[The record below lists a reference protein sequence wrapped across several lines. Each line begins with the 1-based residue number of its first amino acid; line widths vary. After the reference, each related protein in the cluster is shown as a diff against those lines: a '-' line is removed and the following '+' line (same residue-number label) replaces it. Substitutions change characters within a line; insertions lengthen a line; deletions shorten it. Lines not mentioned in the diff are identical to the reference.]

1 MSNKF
6 NVRLSFKGEGDLT
19 FQLPIV
25 GEVTIWAG
33 RDIFL
38 VGATTEIVETLRQY
52 RSMKLEH
59 KLNADSKGCYK
70 VIEVDNIDRIPY
82 GLYRPVA
89 VPKAENI
96 SDLKKTLIR
105 SNDFI
110 PVDEAG
116 KPTAEELKAKQEAQQ
131 KEELDKIPTSPTIED
146 ITPENINDSEN
157 LKESEEILDDLKE
170 PEEDLEGEKKELPEN
185 LADYVVKT
193 TKERGKKL
201 SELDEKALKKLA
213 RYSNDD
219 NEKAKAKEA
228 LDILF
233 GAE

>member
-59 KLNADSKGCYK
+59 KLNTDSKGCYK

-116 KPTAEELKAKQEAQQ
+116 KSTAEELKVKQEAQQ

-146 ITPENINDSEN
+146 ITPEGVNDSDD
-157 LKESEEILDDLKE
+157 LKESEEISDE
-170 PEEDLEGEKKELPEN
+170 TIEDLEVEKKELPEN

>member
-116 KPTAEELKAKQEAQQ
+116 KPTAEELKVKQETQQ
-131 KEELDKIPTSPTIED
+131 KEELDKIPTSPTVED
-146 ITPENINDSEN
+146 ITPEDINDSEN
-157 LKESEEILDDLKE
+157 LKESEEISDE
-170 PEEDLEGEKKELPEN
+170 TIEDLEVEKKELPEN

-201 SELDEKALKKLA
+201 FELDEKALKKLA

>member
-116 KPTAEELKAKQEAQQ
+116 KPTAEELKTKQEAQQ
-131 KEELDKIPTSPTIED
+131 KEELDKIPTSPTLED
-146 ITPENINDSEN
+146 ITPEGANDSEN
-157 LKESEEILDDLKE
+157 LKESKEISDETEK
-170 PEEDLEGEKKELPEN
+170 DLEVKKKELPEN

>member
-116 KPTAEELKAKQEAQQ
+116 KPTAEELKVKQEAQQ
-131 KEELDKIPTSPTIED
+131 KEELDKIPTSHTVED
-146 ITPENINDSEN
+146 ITPEDINDSEN
-157 LKESEEILDDLKE
+157 LKESEEISDE
-170 PEEDLEGEKKELPEN
+170 TIEDLEVEKKELPEN

>member
-116 KPTAEELKAKQEAQQ
+116 KSTAEELKVKQETQQ
-131 KEELDKIPTSPTIED
+131 KEELDKIPNSPTVED
-146 ITPENINDSEN
+146 ITPEDINDSEN
-157 LKESEEILDDLKE
+157 LKESEEISDE
-170 PEEDLEGEKKELPEN
+170 TIEDLEVEKKELPEN

>member
-19 FQLPIV
+19 FQLPII

-116 KPTAEELKAKQEAQQ
+116 KPTAEELKVKQEAQQ
-131 KEELDKIPTSPTIED
+131 KEELDKIPTSPTVED
-146 ITPENINDSEN
+146 ITPEDINDSEN
-157 LKESEEILDDLKE
+157 LKESEEISDE
-170 PEEDLEGEKKELPEN
+170 TIEDLEVEKKELPEN
-185 LADYVVKT
+185 LADYIVKT

>member
-19 FQLPIV
+19 FQLPII

-116 KPTAEELKAKQEAQQ
+116 KSTAEELKV
-131 KEELDKIPTSPTIED
+131 
-146 ITPENINDSEN
+146 
-157 LKESEEILDDLKE
+157 KESNRIKTVKDELTTLGADIVETDDGMIINGVSELKGAE
-170 PEEDLEGEKKELPEN
+170 TESHNDHRIAMSIAIAGLKASG
-185 LADYVVKT
+185 KT
-193 TKERGKKL
+193 TILNSECVDISFPKFYDYIEKL
-201 SELDEKALKKLA
+201 
-213 RYSNDD
+213 
-219 NEKAKAKEA
+219 
-228 LDILF
+228 
-233 GAE
+233 

>member
-116 KPTAEELKAKQEAQQ
+116 KSTVEELKTKQEAQQ

-146 ITPENINDSEN
+146 ITPEDINDSEN
-157 LKESEEILDDLKE
+157 LKESEEISDE
-170 PEEDLEGEKKELPEN
+170 TVEDLEVEKKELPEN
-185 LADYVVKT
+185 LANYIVKT

>member
-116 KPTAEELKAKQEAQQ
+116 KSTAEELKVKQEAQQ
-131 KEELDKIPTSPTIED
+131 KEELDKIPTSPTVED
-146 ITPENINDSEN
+146 ITPEDINDSEN
-157 LKESEEILDDLKE
+157 LKESEEISDE
-170 PEEDLEGEKKELPEN
+170 TIEDLEVEKKELPEN

>member
-116 KPTAEELKAKQEAQQ
+116 KSTAEELKVKQEAQQ
-131 KEELDKIPTSPTIED
+131 KEELDKIPTSPTVED
-146 ITPENINDSEN
+146 ITPEGVNDSDN

-170 PEEDLEGEKKELPEN
+170 SEDLEVEKKELPEN

>member
-110 PVDEAG
+110 SVDEAG
-116 KPTAEELKAKQEAQQ
+116 KPTAEELKVKQEIQQ
-131 KEELDKIPTSPTIED
+131 KEELDKIPTSPALKD
-146 ITPENINDSEN
+146 ITPDGANDSEN
-157 LKESEEILDDLKE
+157 LKESEEISDETEK
-170 PEEDLEGEKKELPEN
+170 DLEVEKKELPEN

>member
-1 MSNKF
+1 MSSKF

-25 GEVTIWAG
+25 GEITIWAG

-59 KLNADSKGCYK
+59 KLNGDPKGCYK
-70 VIEVDNIDRIPY
+70 VIEVDNVDRIPY

-96 SDLKKTLIR
+96 SDLKKTLIH

-110 PVDEAG
+110 PVEEAG
-116 KPTAEELKAKQEAQQ
+116 NPSVEEVKAKQEEQK
-131 KEELDKIPTSPTIED
+131 KEELEKITTKP
-146 ITPENINDSEN
+146 NNDDVDTN
-157 LKESEEILDDLKE
+157 LQESKESVEVESLDND
-170 PEEDLEGEKKELPEN
+170 EDKTEGSEVDKVRTLSDELAN
-185 LADYVVKT
+185 YVVTT

-201 SELDEKALKKLA
+201 SELDEKALRKLA

-228 LDILF
+228 LNILYS
-233 GAE
+233 AE

>member
-116 KPTAEELKAKQEAQQ
+116 KSTAEELKVKQEAQQ
-131 KEELDKIPTSPTIED
+131 KEELDKIPTSPTVED
-146 ITPENINDSEN
+146 ITPEGVNDSEN
-157 LKESEEILDDLKE
+157 LKESEEISNE
-170 PEEDLEGEKKELPEN
+170 TIEDLEVEKKELPEN

>member
-110 PVDEAG
+110 SVDEAG
-116 KPTAEELKAKQEAQQ
+116 KPTAEELKVKQEAQQ
-131 KEELDKIPTSPTIED
+131 KEELDKIPTSPTVED
-146 ITPENINDSEN
+146 ITTEDINDSEN
-157 LKESEEILDDLKE
+157 LKESEEISDKTI
-170 PEEDLEGEKKELPEN
+170 EDLEVEKKELPEN

>member
-116 KPTAEELKAKQEAQQ
+116 KPTAEELKVKQEAQQ
-131 KEELDKIPTSPTIED
+131 KEELDKIPTSPTVED
-146 ITPENINDSEN
+146 ITPEGVNDSEN
-157 LKESEEILDDLKE
+157 LKESEEISNE
-170 PEEDLEGEKKELPEN
+170 TVEDLEVEKKELPEN

>member
-59 KLNADSKGCYK
+59 KLNGDPKGCYK
-70 VIEVDNIDRIPY
+70 VIEVDNIERIPY

-89 VPKAENI
+89 VTKTENI
-96 SDLKKTLIR
+96 SELKKTLIHN
-105 SNDFI
+105 NDFI
-110 PVDEAG
+110 PVEEAG
-116 KPTAEELKAKQEAQQ
+116 KSTAEELKAKQKAQQ

-146 ITPENINDSEN
+146 ITPEEMDKSDD
-157 LKESEEILDDLKE
+157 LKESE
-170 PEEDLEGEKKELPEN
+170 DLEVEKKELPEN

>member
-116 KPTAEELKAKQEAQQ
+116 KSTAEELKVKQKAQQ

-146 ITPENINDSEN
+146 ITPEGVNDSEN
-157 LKESEEILDDLKE
+157 LKESEEISDE
-170 PEEDLEGEKKELPEN
+170 TIEDLEVEKKELPEN
-185 LADYVVKT
+185 LADYIVKT

>member
-116 KPTAEELKAKQEAQQ
+116 KPTAEELKVKQEAQQ
-131 KEELDKIPTSPTIED
+131 KEELDKIPTSPTVED
-146 ITPENINDSEN
+146 ITPEDINDSEN
-157 LKESEEILDDLKE
+157 LKESEEISDE
-170 PEEDLEGEKKELPEN
+170 TIEDLEVEKKELPEN

-219 NEKAKAKEA
+219 NEKEKAKEA

>member
-19 FQLPIV
+19 FQLPII
-25 GEVTIWAG
+25 GEITIWAG

-82 GLYRPVA
+82 GAYRPVA

-110 PVDEAG
+110 PVEEAG
-116 KPTAEELKAKQEAQQ
+116 KPTAEELEAKQKAQQ
-131 KEELDKIPTSPTIED
+131 KEELDKIPTSPTLED
-146 ITPENINDSEN
+146 ITPEGANDSEN
-157 LKESEEILDDLKE
+157 LKESEEISDETEK
-170 PEEDLEGEKKELPEN
+170 DLEVEKKELPEN
-185 LADYVVKT
+185 LANYIVKT

>member
-116 KPTAEELKAKQEAQQ
+116 KPTAEELKTKQEAQQ

-146 ITPENINDSEN
+146 ITPEGINDSEN
-157 LKESEEILDDLKE
+157 LKESEEISDE
-170 PEEDLEGEKKELPEN
+170 TIEDLEVEKKELPEN

>member
-38 VGATTEIVETLRQY
+38 VGATNEIVETLRQY

-116 KPTAEELKAKQEAQQ
+116 KSTAEELKVKQETQQ

-146 ITPENINDSEN
+146 ITPEDINDSEN
-157 LKESEEILDDLKE
+157 LKESEEISDE
-170 PEEDLEGEKKELPEN
+170 PEKDLEVEKKELPEN

>member
-116 KPTAEELKAKQEAQQ
+116 KPTAEELKVKQETQQ
-131 KEELDKIPTSPTIED
+131 KEELDKIPTSPTVED
-146 ITPENINDSEN
+146 ITPEDINDSEN
-157 LKESEEILDDLKE
+157 LKESEEISDE
-170 PEEDLEGEKKELPEN
+170 TIEDLEVEKKELPEN

>member
-116 KPTAEELKAKQEAQQ
+116 KPTAEELKVKQEAQQ

-146 ITPENINDSEN
+146 ITPEDINDSEN
-157 LKESEEILDDLKE
+157 LKESEEISDE
-170 PEEDLEGEKKELPEN
+170 PEKDLEVEKKELPEN

>member
-96 SDLKKTLIR
+96 SDLKKTLIH

-116 KPTAEELKAKQEAQQ
+116 KPTVEELKVKQETQQ
-131 KEELDKIPTSPTIED
+131 KEELDKIPTSPTVED
-146 ITPENINDSEN
+146 ITPEDINDSEN
-157 LKESEEILDDLKE
+157 LKESEEISDKTV
-170 PEEDLEGEKKELPEN
+170 EDLEVEKKELPEN
-185 LADYVVKT
+185 LADYIVKT

>member
-19 FQLPIV
+19 FQLPII

-116 KPTAEELKAKQEAQQ
+116 KPTAEELKVKQETQQ

-146 ITPENINDSEN
+146 ITPEDINDSEN
-157 LKESEEILDDLKE
+157 LKESEEISDE
-170 PEEDLEGEKKELPEN
+170 PEKDLEVKKKELPEN

>member
-116 KPTAEELKAKQEAQQ
+116 KSTAEELKAKQEAQQ

-146 ITPENINDSEN
+146 ITPEGVNDSDN
-157 LKESEEILDDLKE
+157 LKESEEISDETIK
-170 PEEDLEGEKKELPEN
+170 DLEVEKKELPEN

>member
-110 PVDEAG
+110 SVDEAG
-116 KPTAEELKAKQEAQQ
+116 KPTAEELKVKQEIQQ
-131 KEELDKIPTSPTIED
+131 KEELDKIPTSPALKD
-146 ITPENINDSEN
+146 ITPDGANDSEN
-157 LKESEEILDDLKE
+157 LKESEEISDETEK
-170 PEEDLEGEKKELPEN
+170 DLEVEKKELPAN

>member
-116 KPTAEELKAKQEAQQ
+116 KSTAEELKVKQKAQQ
-131 KEELDKIPTSPTIED
+131 KEELDKIPTSPTVED
-146 ITPENINDSEN
+146 ITPEDINDSEN
-157 LKESEEILDDLKE
+157 LKESEEISDE
-170 PEEDLEGEKKELPEN
+170 IVEDLEVEKKELPEN

>member
-116 KPTAEELKAKQEAQQ
+116 KSTAEELKVKQEIQQ
-131 KEELDKIPTSPTIED
+131 KEELDKIPTSPTVED
-146 ITPENINDSEN
+146 ITPEDINDSEN
-157 LKESEEILDDLKE
+157 LKESEEISDE
-170 PEEDLEGEKKELPEN
+170 TIEDLEVEKKELPEN

>member
-116 KPTAEELKAKQEAQQ
+116 KSTAEELEAKQKAQQ
-131 KEELDKIPTSPTIED
+131 KEELDKIPTSPALKD
-146 ITPENINDSEN
+146 ITPEGANDSEN
-157 LKESEEILDDLKE
+157 LKESEEISDE
-170 PEEDLEGEKKELPEN
+170 TEEDLEVEKKELPEN

>member
-116 KPTAEELKAKQEAQQ
+116 KSTAEELKVKQEAQQ
-131 KEELDKIPTSPTIED
+131 KEELDKIPTSPTVED
-146 ITPENINDSEN
+146 ITPEGINDSEN
-157 LKESEEILDDLKE
+157 LKESEEILDDLKKS
-170 PEEDLEGEKKELPEN
+170 EDLEVEKKELPEN

>member
-19 FQLPIV
+19 FQLPII

-116 KPTAEELKAKQEAQQ
+116 KPTAEELKVKQEAQQ
-131 KEELDKIPTSPTIED
+131 KEELDKIPTSPTVED
-146 ITPENINDSEN
+146 ITPEDINDSEN
-157 LKESEEILDDLKE
+157 LKESEEISDE
-170 PEEDLEGEKKELPEN
+170 PEKDLEVEKKELPEN

>member
-116 KPTAEELKAKQEAQQ
+116 KPTAEELKTKQEAQQ
-131 KEELDKIPTSPTIED
+131 KEELDKIPTSPTVED
-146 ITPENINDSEN
+146 ITPEGVNDSEN
-157 LKESEEILDDLKE
+157 LKESEEISNE
-170 PEEDLEGEKKELPEN
+170 TIEDLEVEKKELPEN
-185 LADYVVKT
+185 LADYIVKT

>member
-116 KPTAEELKAKQEAQQ
+116 KSTAEELKAKQEAQQ

-146 ITPENINDSEN
+146 ITPEGANDSEN
-157 LKESEEILDDLKE
+157 LKESEEISDE
-170 PEEDLEGEKKELPEN
+170 PEDLEVEKKELPED
-185 LADYVVKT
+185 LADYIVKT

>member
-116 KPTAEELKAKQEAQQ
+116 KSTAEELEAKQKAQQ
-131 KEELDKIPTSPTIED
+131 KEELDKIPTSPALKD
-146 ITPENINDSEN
+146 ITPEGANDSEN
-157 LKESEEILDDLKE
+157 LKESEEISDE
-170 PEEDLEGEKKELPEN
+170 TEEDLEVEKKELPEN
-185 LADYVVKT
+185 LADYIVKT

>member
-38 VGATTEIVETLRQY
+38 VGATSEIVETLRQY

-82 GLYRPVA
+82 GMYRPVA

-105 SNDFI
+105 SNDYI
-110 PVDEAG
+110 PVEEAG
-116 KPTAEELKAKQEAQQ
+116 KSTAEELKAKQEAQQ

-146 ITPENINDSEN
+146 ITSENINDSEN
-157 LKESEEILDDLKE
+157 LKESEEISDE
-170 PEEDLEGEKKELPEN
+170 PEKDLEVEKKELPEN

>member
-116 KPTAEELKAKQEAQQ
+116 KSTAEELEAQQKAQQ
-131 KEELDKIPTSPTIED
+131 KEELDKIPTSPALKD
-146 ITPENINDSEN
+146 ITPEGANDSEN
-157 LKESEEILDDLKE
+157 LKESEEISDE
-170 PEEDLEGEKKELPEN
+170 PEEDLEVEKKELPED
-185 LADYVVKT
+185 LANYIVKT

>member
-116 KPTAEELKAKQEAQQ
+116 KSTAEELKVKQEAQQ

-146 ITPENINDSEN
+146 ITPEDTNDSEN
-157 LKESEEILDDLKE
+157 LKESEEISDE
-170 PEEDLEGEKKELPEN
+170 IVEDLEVEKKELPEN

>member
-116 KPTAEELKAKQEAQQ
+116 KPTAEELKTKQEAQQ
-131 KEELDKIPTSPTIED
+131 KEELDKIPTSPTIKD
-146 ITPENINDSEN
+146 ITPEGVNDSEN
-157 LKESEEILDDLKE
+157 LKESEEISDETIK
-170 PEEDLEGEKKELPEN
+170 DLEVEKKELPEN